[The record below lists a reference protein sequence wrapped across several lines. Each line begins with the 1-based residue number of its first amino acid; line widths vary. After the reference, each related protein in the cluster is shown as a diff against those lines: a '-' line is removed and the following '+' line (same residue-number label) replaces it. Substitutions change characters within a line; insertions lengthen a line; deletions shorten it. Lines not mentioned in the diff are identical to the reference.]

1 MIIERFT
8 RTLLIINQ
16 YSYILISLFALMFTI
31 IVSWRLIGTKYTI
44 PTILVGLSILIL
56 IQLAFKT
63 NDPVNSS
70 MTSLED
76 LLVDQGPV
84 IVVVYSDF

>member
-1 MIIERFT
+1 M
-8 RTLLIINQ
+8 LIINQ
-16 YSYILISLFALMFTI
+16 YSYILISLFTLMFTI

-44 PTILVGLSILIL
+44 ATILIGLSIIIM

-70 MTSLED
+70 ITSLED

-84 IVVVYSDF
+84 MVVVYSDF

>member
-1 MIIERFT
+1 
-8 RTLLIINQ
+8 
-16 YSYILISLFALMFTI
+16 MFTI

-44 PTILVGLSILIL
+44 ATILIGLSIIIM
-56 IQLAFKT
+56 IQLAFNT

-70 MTSLED
+70 ITSLED

-84 IVVVYSDF
+84 MVVVYSDF

>member
-1 MIIERFT
+1 MIIERFA

-16 YSYILISLFALMFTI
+16 YSYILISLFTLMFTI

-44 PTILVGLSILIL
+44 ATILIGLSIIIM

-70 MTSLED
+70 ITSLED

-84 IVVVYSDF
+84 MVVVYSDF

>member
-1 MIIERFT
+1 
-8 RTLLIINQ
+8 
-16 YSYILISLFALMFTI
+16 MFTI

-44 PTILVGLSILIL
+44 ATILIGLSIIIM
-56 IQLAFKT
+56 IQLAIKT

-70 MTSLED
+70 ITSLED

-84 IVVVYSDF
+84 MVVVYSDF